1 MSDVGLLDRARSLR
15 SLIEGEAEESE
26 RICTMTASVVEA
38 LSQSGLF
45 SLLVPAEF
53 GGHEADVATIVEVC
67 EELSYADGAVG
78 WAYAQN
84 TTVGGYVAYIDA
96 SEARNFAGLRAGA
109 GMFAPLGSA
118 EVVDGGYRV
127 SGDYKFGSGSGHAE
141 FMGGSAMVMRDG
153 EIADSFES
161 GAFPVI
167 GFLIPAENVE
177 FKGNW
182 DTMGLRGTGS
192 VDFSVPE
199 QIVPESVTWPLLKP
213 GVSEWVTGGAIYGLG
228 AVPLGTIGSAAWSIG
243 VARRA
248 LDEIAAIAT
257 GGRARL
263 GQNPLREQPIFQRD
277 FGFHQT
283 AVTAARVLIVNA
295 YSAAV
300 EAIAAD
306 QGDDICGAL
315 IRETKTAAN
324 HSVRTARD
332 AVTFAWEAS
341 GSAGMR
347 NPSLLQR
354 CFRDI
359 YMGAGHMVFDDR
371 NYMELAKVSL
381 DLDPA
386 AF

>member
-1 MSDVGLLDRARSLR
+1 VSSMSLIDQARSLR
-15 SLIEGEAEESE
+15 SLIEDEADEAE
-26 RICTMTASVVEA
+26 RICTMTAPVVDALTEA
-38 LSQSGLF
+38 GLF
-45 SLLVPAEF
+45 SLLVPSDL
-53 GGHEADVATIVEVC
+53 GGHEADVATIVDVC
-67 EELSYADGAVG
+67 EELSYADGSVG

-84 TTVGGYVAYIDA
+84 TTVGGYLAYIDP
-96 SEARNFAGLRAGA
+96 SEAQKFAGLRAGA
-109 GMFAPLGSA
+109 GMFAPMGTA

-127 SGDYKFGSGSGHAE
+127 SGDYRFGSGSRHAQ
-141 FMGGSAMVMRDG
+141 FMGGSALIMRDG
-153 EIADSFES
+153 EVADAFAS
-161 GAFPVI
+161 GAFPVV
-167 GFLIPAENVE
+167 GFLIPAENVDFE
-177 FKGNW
+177 DNW

-199 QIVPESVTWPLLKP
+199 QVVSETVTWPILEP
-213 GVSEWVTGGAIYGLG
+213 GVSRWVTGGAIYGLG
-228 AVPLGTIGSAAWSIG
+228 AVPLGTISSASWAIG

-248 LDEIAAIAT
+248 LAEIAGIAT

-263 GQNPLREQPIFQRD
+263 GQNPLREQPTFQRD

-283 AVTAARVLIVNA
+283 AVSAARLLVVDS
-295 YSAAV
+295 YSSAV
-300 EAIAAD
+300 DAIAAD
-306 QGDDICGAL
+306 QGDDACAAL
-315 IRETKTAAN
+315 IRETKAAAN

-332 AVTFAWEAS
+332 AVTFAWESS

-347 NPSLLQR
+347 NPSRLQR

-381 DLDPA
+381 DLETA